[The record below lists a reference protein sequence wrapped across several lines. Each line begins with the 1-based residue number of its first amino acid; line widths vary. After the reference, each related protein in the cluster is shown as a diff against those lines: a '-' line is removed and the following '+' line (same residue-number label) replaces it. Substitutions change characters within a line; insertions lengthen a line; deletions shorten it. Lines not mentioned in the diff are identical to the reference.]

1 MKRSS
6 LAQLLFDDSWG
17 YQTTRLLG
25 GAAYVFIGPLFLL
38 GWPPDFAHRWWTL
51 IPVCFLGVGLFFTW
65 RRLKT
70 RRSDRRLTRAGPAT
84 VAEVFGCRR
93 LFGSESQGMG
103 VLAPRR
109 QISEP
114 SPRGRR
120 IGHGLGSQGVGGRY
134 QIRPQASPPRAL

>member
-51 IPVCFLGVGLFFTW
+51 IPICVLGVGLFFTW

-70 RRSDRRLTRAGPAT
+70 RRQNAHPLAFRSEEPTTSEDFGDSGRAGP
-84 VAEVFGCRR
+84 R
-93 LFGSESQGMG
+93 
-103 VLAPRR
+103 
-109 QISEP
+109 
-114 SPRGRR
+114 
-120 IGHGLGSQGVGGRY
+120 
-134 QIRPQASPPRAL
+134 